1 MKIIEAILQSSK
13 VDAVKGALVKMGV
26 RGLTLTNVNGFGN
39 NKAQREIYRGAEFT
53 PEFVPMV
60 NMRVIVGD
68 DQAQRTIDTIVRSSQ
83 TGKAGDGIIFVGG
96 ISELMRISTGETGE
110 KAL

>member
-1 MKIIEAILQSSK
+1 MKIIEAIVKSSK
-13 VDAVKGALVKMGV
+13 VDAVKGALVKVGV
-26 RGLTLTNVNGFGN
+26 RGLTVMKAEGFGN
-39 NKAQREIYRGAEFT
+39 KKAECEVYRGAEFT
-53 PEFVPMV
+53 PDFVPVV

-68 DQAQRTIDTIVRSSQ
+68 DEAQRTVDTIVRSLQ

-96 ISELMRISTGETGE
+96 ISQLVRISTGEPGE

>member
-1 MKIIEAILQSSK
+1 MKIIEAIVNSSK
-13 VDAVKGALVKMGV
+13 VDAVKDALVKMGV
-26 RGLTLTNVNGFGN
+26 RGLTVVKVDGFGN
-39 NKAQREIYRGAEFT
+39 KKAEREIYRGAEFT

-68 DQAQRTIDTIVRSSQ
+68 DEAQRVIDTIMRSSQ
-83 TGKAGDGIIFVGG
+83 TGKAGDGIIFVAG